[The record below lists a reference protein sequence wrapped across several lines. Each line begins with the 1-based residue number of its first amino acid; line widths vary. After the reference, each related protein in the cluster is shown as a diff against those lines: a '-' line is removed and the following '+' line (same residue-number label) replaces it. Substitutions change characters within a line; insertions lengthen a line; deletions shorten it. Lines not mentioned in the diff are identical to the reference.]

1 MVSPLRRDAERI
13 QKALERARE
22 IIELPFRGRAR
33 NKDSKPTL
41 SSVWMTKTEAQRV
54 AAQLGLHYDG
64 IQEGIGHQFT
74 DREVT
79 GTTFYGNT
87 PSEVKARLVEKRKL
101 FRLVR
106 P

>member
-1 MVSPLRRDAERI
+1 MVIDPLRRDAERI
-13 QKALERARE
+13 QKALES
-22 IIELPFRGRAR
+22 PFSGRVGRA
-33 NKDSKPTL
+33 
-41 SSVWMTKTEAQRV
+41 WMTKTEAQRV
-54 AAQLGLHYDG
+54 ATQLGLHYDG

-101 FRLVR
+101 FKRLGG
-106 P
+106 